1 MNEEQAIGGR
11 PRVTNMIVEGPPRS
25 VVHQQQQQQLCRIK
39 RTDVRQKEQKKNDAI
54 LQNNPQI
61 DDK

>member
-1 MNEEQAIGGR
+1 MKNKPSEEDLALQIYA
-11 PRVTNMIVEGPPRS
+11 TQIVEGPPRS
-25 VVHQQQQQQLCRIK
+25 VVQRQLCRIK